1 MFHEWCYDAEWGV
14 VAGVGEGR
22 GGWDSFISDS
32 HGCPW
37 LLLMGAHDV
46 GKARSPYTALREVE
60 ESQKKEGEMMFTD
73 RRCSR
78 IISSNR
84 SYFCCESVLFCF
96 LNFCFFFY
104 WSKAIANQQNCW
116 LSQTWLHTS
125 RNRSRPQHLHRPPQ
139 QLECQTWARPR
150 TSISGGTCLRPL
162 WWSQGSYTRRAT
174 PLPWCP
180 PTPPAPSP
188 SESYVIF
195 QGVMIPSLSI
205 DIGPVDI

>member
-1 MFHEWCYDAEWGV
+1 
-14 VAGVGEGR
+14 
-22 GGWDSFISDS
+22 
-32 HGCPW
+32 
-37 LLLMGAHDV
+37 MGAHDV

-73 RRCSR
+73 RRSSR

-84 SYFCCESVLFCF
+84 RYFCCESVLFCF
-96 LNFCFFFY
+96 LNFCFFFIDQKLSLT
-104 WSKAIANQQNCW
+104 SKTADYHKRGFIPVVTGADLNIY
-116 LSQTWLHTS
+116 TALHNNWNAKHEPGLVPASAVERVYAPCDEAKGVT
-125 RNRSRPQHLHRPPQ
+125 PD
-139 QLECQTWARPR
+139 
-150 TSISGGTCLRPL
+150 G
-162 WWSQGSYTRRAT
+162 AT
-174 PLPWCP
+174 PLPWCPPPP